1 MSTVTAQQW
10 SLLSASLAQSLGE
23 AQADTLMSL
32 LPLPNEGG
40 YATKVDLAS
49 VKTEVAELRAEL
61 KIEIAELRS
70 ELKTDIAELRS
81 EMAIGFAAV
90 ESRFAGVDSRFAGVD
105 SQFAQVD
112 SRFAQIDSRFAQVD
126 SRFAQV
132 DSRFA
137 QVDSRFAELRLQ
149 VRNDT
154 RALIATQSAF
164 LLTAVGVALA
174 IARLVV

>member
-1 MSTVTAQQW
+1 MSTITAQQW

-49 VKTEVAELRAEL
+49 VKTEVAELRSEL

-70 ELKTDIAELRS
+70 ELKTEIAELRS
-81 EMAIGFAAV
+81 GMAIGFAGV
-90 ESRFAGVDSRFAGVD
+90 ETRFAGVD
-105 SQFAQVD
+105 SQFADV
-112 SRFAQIDSRFAQVD
+112 SSRFAQVD

-149 VRNDT
+149 IRNDT

-174 IARLVV
+174 VARLVV

>member
-1 MSTVTAQQW
+1 MSTITAQQW

-32 LPLPNEGG
+32 LPLQNEGG

-49 VKTEVAELRAEL
+49 VKTEVAELRSEL

-70 ELKTDIAELRS
+70 ELKTEIAELRS
-81 EMAIGFAAV
+81 GMAIGFAGV
-90 ESRFAGVDSRFAGVD
+90 ETRFAGVD
-105 SQFAQVD
+105 SQFADV
-112 SRFAQIDSRFAQVD
+112 SSRFAQVD

-149 VRNDT
+149 IRNDT

-174 IARLVV
+174 VARLVV